1 VSPARWLRELVETP
15 APDVVGTAVQGR
27 KTREFRRFL
36 GLWANYFS

>member
-1 VSPARWLRELVETP
+1 MGPVRWLTELLETP

-36 GLWANYFS
+36 GLWANYLS